1 LFGAATFDK
10 GAWVLHMLRHIMGEE
25 KFFEALREYV
35 REYSYRN
42 VTTEDF
48 RAVCERVHGKDL
60 DWFFAQWV
68 YGVSRPAYRVSWAAA
83 DEQLA
88 LTVQQVQAEG
98 VFTMPVDLS
107 VTSASGTTR
116 HTFWNDSRK
125 QVFQVPLRST
135 AIKNV
140 TIDPDGWILKYVLDQ
155 AADTL
160 FELRQYTLHPG
171 QRDILVDV
179 FDDNF
184 VEGQEATGM
193 RIIGQ
198 YRDLDDPDRF
208 VWLRSFSDMESRK
221 DSLTKFYTGPIW
233 KAHGRVAAGTMVDS
247 DNVLLLRPL
256 RPDTAFVPS
265 TIALPPAGT
274 RGPGKGVLVAS
285 IVYVERKT
293 PSEFGEF
300 FAKEL
305 KPHWE
310 TAGACVIAQMVS
322 EDSPNTYPNLPVRE
336 KETAFVWFSLF
347 ADQAAVD
354 KHQRALVQSMEW
366 RTTAGQLTTW
376 THRKIQTL
384 RLEPTARSRL
394 QRG

>member
-1 LFGAATFDK
+1 MALPPAWSHTHPASMKVVLAAV
-10 GAWVLHMLRHIMGEE
+10 GI
-25 KFFEALREYV
+25 ALA
-35 REYSYRN
+35 
-42 VTTEDF
+42 TATATAED
-48 RAVCERVHGKDL
+48 
-60 DWFFAQWV
+60 
-68 YGVSRPAYRVSWAAA
+68 
-83 DEQLA
+83 
-88 LTVQQVQAEG
+88 
-98 VFTMPVDLS
+98 
-107 VTSASGTTR
+107 
-116 HTFWNDSRK
+116 
-125 QVFQVPLRST
+125 
-135 AIKNV
+135 
-140 TIDPDGWILKYVLDQ
+140 TI
-155 AADTL
+155 
-160 FELRQYTLHPG
+160 FELRQYVLHPG

-184 VEGQEATGM
+184 VEGQEATGI

-221 DSLTKFYTGPIW
+221 ESLTKLYTGPIW

-256 RPDTAFVPS
+256 RPETAFAPS
-265 TIALPPAGT
+265 TIALPPPGT

-293 PSEFGEF
+293 PGEFGEF
-300 FAKEL
+300 FANEL

-310 TAGACVIAQMVS
+310 AAGGSVIAQMVS
-322 EDSPNTYPNLPVRE
+322 EHSPNTYTSLSVRE

-354 KHQRALVQSMEW
+354 THQRALAQSMEW
-366 RTTAGQLTTW
+366 RMAAVQLTAW
-376 THRKIQTL
+376 THHRIETL